1 MNEQYIDDFKKIEA
15 FPYGK
20 LFRLTY
26 DSDGDMLRIIAKN
39 QTILD
44 ELVEAFTVDNPAAFY
59 SQQYGY
65 SGEPKLYN
73 VNPFGYFLP
82 GLLFDVLEWI
92 KTQYGSLQYL
102 AVSA

>member
-1 MNEQYIDDFKKIEA
+1 MNEQYIDDLKKREA
-15 FPYGK
+15 VPHGK
-20 LFRLTY
+20 LCRLTY

-92 KTQYGSLQYL
+92 KTQYGSLRYL

>member
-1 MNEQYIDDFKKIEA
+1 MNEQYRDDFKKIEA
-15 FPYGK
+15 FPHGK

-26 DSDGDMLRIIAKN
+26 DSDGDMLRVIAKN